1 MRAVFSPFFSFFTSS
16 EGEESHAPSAV
27 FARKS
32 CNLSASTSLKSFGFS
47 ALIDFFNAETDSAS
61 SMSTSNALPAT
72 PTIAQKSFTIFPR
85 RGRFWNERE
94 RILGADFQ
102 PMMRRAGSE
111 LR

>member
-1 MRAVFSPFFSFFTSS
+1 MKTVFSPFFSFFTSS
-16 EGEESHAPSAV
+16 VRLDSHAPSPS

-32 CNLSASTSLKSFGFS
+32 RRFFAATFFRVGSSEFS

-85 RGRFWNERE
+85 RGQFWNEEEGGRVSG
-94 RILGADFQ
+94 RI
-102 PMMRRAGSE
+102 
-111 LR
+111 